1 VAPSGNDCNAI
12 ADLRKRQQCFWYCAL
27 EHDVRSCL
35 PKLTG
40 RFEGISMDEA
50 GRQHQERFGNKIL
63 EANGLAPSRDPG
75 SG

>member
-1 VAPSGNDCNAI
+1 M
-12 ADLRKRQQCFWYCAL
+12 
-27 EHDVRSCL
+27 